1 MDYKEIWTD
10 MKPHRGGKSAVP
22 MRPSPLVVALV
33 AWSLAWKGASLWRAA
48 KDDRKPWFVTLLI
61 SNTLG
66 ILDAIYIFGVSG
78 AHRREEHNEA
88 SIIAATG
95 EPEQLG
101 HPQET

>member
-1 MDYKEIWTD
+1 
-10 MKPHRGGKSAVP
+10 MKPHRGDKSAIP
-22 MRPSPLVVALV
+22 MRPSGLVVALV

-48 KDDRKPWFVTLLI
+48 KDDRAPWFVTLLV

-78 AHRREEHNEA
+78 AHRREERNEA
-88 SIIAATG
+88 SILAATS

-101 HPQET
+101 RTQET